1 MKKLALLLV
10 LAVEVAVCGCGNP
23 PIKTV
28 VTTNTSGNWEAQLFS
43 NNAPVSDLN
52 FVTSFNI
59 TNGTNTTVSNEP
71 IEITGFGFFNSGA
84 CFDTGLTAQTETGTA
99 TLNTNNAGQVTGSFT
114 FVITS
119 KTIPGNVLTL
129 TTSPNG
135 ELTGTSNGTTTTI
148 GTLSKGVVVG
158 TWTLKSSNSSCNNS
172 NPNNTNTFL
181 MCQGAATCTPPA

>member
-10 LAVEVAVCGCGNP
+10 LAVELAVCGCGNP
-23 PIKTV
+23 PISTV

-59 TNGTNTTVSNEP
+59 TNTFNTTVSNEA
-71 IEITGFGFFNSGA
+71 IEVTGFGFFNSGP
-84 CFDTGLTAQTETGTA
+84 CFDSGQNSNGYAGTA

-114 FVITS
+114 FTITS
-119 KTIPGNVLTL
+119 ATTGNVLAL

-135 ELTGTSNGTTTTI
+135 ALTGVSNGTTSTT

-158 TWTLKSSNSSCNNS
+158 TWTLKSSNPSCANS
-172 NPNNTNTFL
+172 NSSNTFL

>member
-10 LAVEVAVCGCGNP
+10 LAVELAVCGCGNP
-23 PIKTV
+23 LIRTV
-28 VTTNTSGNWEAQLFS
+28 VTTSTSGNWEAQLFS

-59 TNGTNTTVSNEP
+59 TNTTGYPKEP
-71 IEITGFGFFNSGA
+71 VEITGFGFFNSGP
-84 CFDTGLTAQTETGTA
+84 CFDTGLTSETETGTA
-99 TLNTNNAGQVTGSFT
+99 TINTNNAGQVTGSFT
-114 FVITS
+114 FTITS
-119 KTIPGNVLTL
+119 TTIPGNVLTL

-135 ELTGTSNGTTTTI
+135 ALTGISNGTTTTT

-158 TWTLKSSNSSCNNS
+158 TWTLKSSNSSCQDTS
-172 NPNNTNTFL
+172 PTNTFL

>member
-119 KTIPGNVLTL
+119 KTIPANVLTL

>member
-10 LAVEVAVCGCGNP
+10 LAVELAVCGCGNP
-23 PIKTV
+23 PINTV

-43 NNAPVSDLN
+43 NNVPVSDLN

-59 TNGTNTTVSNEP
+59 TNTTNTTISNEP
-71 IEITGFGFFNSGA
+71 IEVTGFGFFNSGP
-84 CFDTGLTAQTETGTA
+84 CFDTGLTSQNEVGTA
-99 TLNTNNAGQVTGSFT
+99 TLNTNNAGQVTGSFNFT
-114 FVITS
+114 ITS
-119 KTIPGNVLTL
+119 KTNGNVLTL

-135 ELTGTSNGTTTTI
+135 ALTGVSNGTTSTT

-158 TWTLKSSNSSCNNS
+158 TWTLKSSNSSCANS
-172 NPNNTNTFL
+172 NSTNTFL

>member
-10 LAVEVAVCGCGNP
+10 LAVELTVCGCGNP

-59 TNGTNTTVSNEP
+59 TNTTNTTVSNEP
-71 IEITGFGFFNSGA
+71 LQITGFGFFNSGA
-84 CFDTGLTAQTETGTA
+84 CFDTGLTKETEVGTA
-99 TLNTNNAGQVTGSFT
+99 TLDTNNAGQVTGSLT
-114 FVITS
+114 LTITS
-119 KTIPGNVLTL
+119 TTIPGNVLTL

-135 ELTGTSNGTTTTI
+135 ALTGVSNGTTTTI

-158 TWTLKSSNSSCNNS
+158 SWTLKSSNQSCNN
-172 NPNNTNTFL
+172 PNTNGTNTFV
-181 MCQGAATCTPPA
+181 MCQGAATFTPPA

>member
-10 LAVEVAVCGCGNP
+10 LAVELACGNP

-43 NNAPVSDLN
+43 NNVPVSDLN

-59 TNGTNTTVSNEP
+59 TNTTNTTISNEP
-71 IEITGFGFFNSGA
+71 IEVTGFGFFNSGP
-84 CFDTGLTAQTETGTA
+84 CFDTGLTSQNEVGTA
-99 TLNTNNAGQVTGSFT
+99 TLNTNNAGQVTGSFNFT
-114 FVITS
+114 ITS
-119 KTIPGNVLTL
+119 KTNGNVLTL

-135 ELTGTSNGTTTTI
+135 ALTGVSNGTTSTT

-158 TWTLKSSNSSCNNS
+158 TWTLKSSNSSCANS
-172 NPNNTNTFL
+172 NSTNTFL